1 MLPIDEAVQQTSG
14 KAPKIQMSEEC
25 HKAIKLQHATH
36 IIADFGNTTYLSRN
50 ASVPRRARLPSI
62 HCHHRH
68 WKTQLNPQ
76 LPMYMEYIYICVIGS
91 SFNCPGRRTCHSFEY
106 DGLIFDAGGRKLLVH
121 GSLALAVAPVLIAF
135 TSAMAHPP

>member
-1 MLPIDEAVQQTSG
+1 MRDTAVLPIDEAVQQTSG
-14 KAPKIQMSEEC
+14 KAPKIQMNEEY

-68 WKTQLNPQ
+68 WKIGGVITTEILQSMPSTNCFAYRLPPQ
-76 LPMYMEYIYICVIGS
+76 GKLP
-91 SFNCPGRRTCHSFEY
+91 
-106 DGLIFDAGGRKLLVH
+106 
-121 GSLALAVAPVLIAF
+121 
-135 TSAMAHPP
+135 

>member
-1 MLPIDEAVQQTSG
+1 MWDTAALPIDEAVQQTSG
-14 KAPKIQMSEEC
+14 KAQKIQMNEEY

-50 ASVPRRARLPSI
+50 ASVPRRAHLPSI

-76 LPMYMEYIYICVIGS
+76 LPMHMEYIYTCVIGS
-91 SFNCPGRRTCHSFEY
+91 SFNCPGRRTCHSFDRRSDVLMPGVENY
-106 DGLIFDAGGRKLLVH
+106 WCMGLLLLRSH
-121 GSLALAVAPVLIAF
+121 QC
-135 TSAMAHPP
+135 